1 MESMSKRLSKDEIQK
16 IIDDWNNGIEHPDYK
31 VVKNNMGTVVRRR
44 RYNKKNSTG
53 DAATEPAP
61 ATKTEVKEPVKD
73 KSWMRDIQYY
83 NLNSTINMMSQSIK
97 DLNERLTEYKNKQV
111 KLKGKYKALKKAIYE
126 DDDDES
132 VDVET
137 ATRTAARPCG
147 AAEPVDEPAPCQAAE
162 PPSEPVE
169 EPVSE
174 RVDEPVSEPAG
185 VAATEPA
192 DEPVQPQQYMP
203 QQYMPQ
209 QYMKRSRRFNF
220 GSYF

>member
-1 MESMSKRLSKDEIQK
+1 MSKRLSKDEIQK

-53 DAATEPAP
+53 EDEREAP
-61 ATKTEVKEPVKD
+61 AAHKNCCSPLRSGRTEVKEPVKD

-83 NLNSTINMMSQSIK
+83 NMNSTINMMSQSIR

-126 DDDDES
+126 DDEEES

-137 ATRTAARPCG
+137 VTK
-147 AAEPVDEPAPCQAAE
+147 PVDEVVTE
-162 PPSEPVE
+162 H
-169 EPVSE
+169 
-174 RVDEPVSEPAG
+174 VDEV
-185 VAATEPA
+185 
-192 DEPVQPQQYMP
+192 VQ
-203 QQYMPQ
+203 PQ

>member
-1 MESMSKRLSKDEIQK
+1 
-16 IIDDWNNGIEHPDYK
+16 
-31 VVKNNMGTVVRRR
+31 
-44 RYNKKNSTG
+44 
-53 DAATEPAP
+53 
-61 ATKTEVKEPVKD
+61 
-73 KSWMRDIQYY
+73 
-83 NLNSTINMMSQSIK
+83 MMSQSIK

-126 DDDDES
+126 DDDDDEIL
-132 VDVET
+132 DVET
-137 ATRTAARPCG
+137 VTK
-147 AAEPVDEPAPCQAAE
+147 PVDEIVPEHAAE
-162 PPSEPVE
+162 A
-169 EPVSE
+169 VSE

>member
-1 MESMSKRLSKDEIQK
+1 MLWKRMSKRLSKEEKQK

-31 VVKNNMGTVVRRR
+31 VVKNNIGTVVRKR
-44 RYNKKNSTG
+44 RYNKKKSDG
-53 DAATEPAP
+53 EEECEEAAVN
-61 ATKTEVKEPVKD
+61 KTEVKEPAKSKEKEKD

-83 NLNSTINMMSQSIK
+83 NMNSTINMMSQSIR

-126 DDDDES
+126 DDEEES

-137 ATRTAARPCG
+137 VTKPVDEVVT
-147 AAEPVDEPAPCQAAE
+147 EPVDDVVTEH
-162 PPSEPVE
+162 VE
-169 EPVSE
+169 EVVTE
-174 RVDEPVSEPAG
+174 HVDEPV
-185 VAATEPA
+185 
-192 DEPVQPQQYMP
+192 Q
-203 QQYMPQ
+203 PQ

>member
-1 MESMSKRLSKDEIQK
+1 MSKRLSKEEIQK

-31 VVKNNMGTVVRRR
+31 VVKNNIGTVVRKR
-44 RYNKKNSTG
+44 RYNKRKSAG
-53 DAATEPAP
+53 EEEREAPPAH
-61 ATKTEVKEPVKD
+61 KTEIKEPVKDKEKEKD

-83 NLNSTINMMSQSIK
+83 NMNSAINMMSQSIR
-97 DLNERLTEYKNKQV
+97 DLNERLTKYKNKQV

-126 DDDDES
+126 DDEEES

-137 ATRTAARPCG
+137 VTK
-147 AAEPVDEPAPCQAAE
+147 PVDEIATE
-162 PPSEPVE
+162 H
-169 EPVSE
+169 
-174 RVDEPVSEPAG
+174 VDEI
-185 VAATEPA
+185 ATEHA
-192 DEPVQPQQYMP
+192 DEVVTEHADDAPTEHADEVVRP